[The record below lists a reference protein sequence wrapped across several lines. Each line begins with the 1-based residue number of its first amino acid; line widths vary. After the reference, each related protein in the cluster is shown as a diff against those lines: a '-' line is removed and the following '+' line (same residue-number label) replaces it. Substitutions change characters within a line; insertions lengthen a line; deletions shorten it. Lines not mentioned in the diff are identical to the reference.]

1 MTADLAWRHPR
12 PQGHQGRCIGRSD
25 LRVDPRK
32 ARRLARRIH
41 RHALRASA
49 PLVVCTS
56 PLRRCRDVGRH
67 LRRLGWRHHVDPL
80 LLEADFGDWDGRAWS
95 DIPRADIDAWVSNF
109 LDHAP
114 GGGESLRQVLDRAA
128 RWQPPVAGATVVGH
142 AGWMLAR
149 LWLARHGPE
158 HPPRQASQW
167 PAPPPYAQAWSWSLE
182 GGAVADPDA
191 GADADADA
199 ASDPGPPSSLARSSP

>member
-1 MTADLAWRHPR
+1 MIDATAANLAWRHPR
-12 PQGHQGRCIGRSD
+12 PRGHQGRCIGRFD
-25 LRVDPRK
+25 LRLDPRK

-41 RHALRASA
+41 RHARLHSA

-80 LLEADFGDWDGRAWS
+80 LLEADFGAWEGLAWRE
-95 DIPRADIDAWVSNF
+95 IPRAAVDAWVADF

-114 GGGESLRQVLDRAA
+114 GGGESLRQVLERAS
-128 RWQPPVAGATVVGH
+128 RWQAPVAGATVVAH

-149 LWLARHGPE
+149 RWLAQHGLGQ
-158 HPPRQASQW
+158 PPQSASQW
-167 PAPPPYAQAWSWSLE
+167 PAAPAYAQAWSWSLGE
-182 GGAVADPDA
+182 GVADGTTSPA
-191 GADADADA
+191 
-199 ASDPGPPSSLARSSP
+199 SLARSSP